1 MQKLKKDVMPQKLVW
16 HTEVRKVKDLIPYEK
31 NPRVIS
37 DEQMEGLKRSLSKF
51 NVAELPA
58 INKDGTIVAGHQRV
72 QALILL
78 GRGEENIDVRVPSR
92 QLTKAEFKDYLLT
105 SNRSGGSWD
114 WAMLSSDFNLDDL
127 KLAGFDD
134 LDLSH
139 IFDDTAAKSDNK
151 EWNEEE
157 ELKKLKRSKIKIKK
171 GDLFELGKHRLI
183 CGSSLD
189 KKVVD
194 KLMGGVK
201 ADLVD
206 DDIPFNIGLS
216 YNKGV
221 GNKKHYG
228 GTINDNKSNDEYK
241 TFVKTLL
248 ENALS
253 VTKKDAHVIFW
264 CDEKYVWL
272 LQTLYQELNIDS
284 KRLLVWVKNN
294 SSPTPTVAFNKATEF
309 AVYGTV
315 GSPYLCKRFNDLNE
329 IQNNDMTNGNDLHKE
344 ITDNSNLMLVKRLPS
359 NQYSHPTEKS
369 PLLHY
374 KALKRC
380 TKVGDVVLDL
390 TAGSGS
396 ILVACEQL
404 KRIAY
409 VCELEP
415 VFCQLIIN
423 HYEKVSGNKAKLIRN
438 IHEKE

>member
-1 MQKLKKDVMPQKLVW
+1 MKNNKLVW
-16 HTEVRKVKDLIPYEK
+16 HTEVRKVKDLIPYAK

-37 DEQMEGLKRSLSKF
+37 KEQMEGLKRSLDKF
-51 NVAELPA
+51 NVAELIA
-58 INKDGTIVAGHQRV
+58 INKDQTIVAGHQRA

-78 GRGEENIDVRVPSR
+78 GRGEEEIEVRVPSR

-114 WAMLSSDFNLDDL
+114 WSKLSSDFDLDDL

-139 IFDDTAAKSDNK
+139 IFDEKTKEENS
-151 EWNEEE
+151 EWNDEE
-157 ELKKLKRSKIKIKK
+157 ELKKIKRSEIKIKK
-171 GDLFELGKHRLI
+171 GDLFALGKHRLI

-189 KKVVD
+189 KNTVSE
-194 KLMGGVK
+194 LMNGIEANMVN
-201 ADLVD
+201 
-206 DDIPFNIGLS
+206 DDIPYNIGLS

-228 GTINDNKSNDEYK
+228 GTINDNKTDEEYK

-253 VTKKDAHVIFW
+253 VIKKDAHIIFW
-264 CDEKYVWL
+264 CDERYVWL
-272 LQTLYQELNIDS
+272 LQTLYQEIGIDS
-284 KRLLVWVKNN
+284 KRLLIWVKNN
-294 SSPTPTVAFNKATEF
+294 SSPTPTCAFSKATEF

-344 ITDNSNLMLVKRLPS
+344 IVDNSNLMLVKRLPS

-380 TKVGDVVLDL
+380 TRVGDIVLDL

-396 ILVACEQL
+396 ILIACEQL
-404 KRIAY
+404 KRVAY

-423 HYEKVSGNKAKLIRN
+423 HYENESGNKAKLIKN
-438 IHEKE
+438 IYEEK

>member
-1 MQKLKKDVMPQKLVW
+1 MSKEKLVW
-16 HTEVRKVKDLIPYEK
+16 HTEVRKVKDLLPYAK

-37 DEQMEGLKRSLSKF
+37 SEQMEGLKRSLSKF

-72 QALILL
+72 RALILL
-78 GRGEENIDVRVPSR
+78 GRGEEKIEVRVPSR
-92 QLTKAEFKDYLLT
+92 QLTQAEFKDYLLT
-105 SNRSGGSWD
+105 SNRSGGTWD
-114 WAMLSSDFNLDDL
+114 WSMLSSDFNLDDL

-139 IFDDTAAKSDNK
+139 IFDDTAPESDK

-189 KKVVD
+189 KKTVD
-194 KLMGGVK
+194 KLMGGAK

-228 GTINDNKSNDEYK
+228 GTTNDSKTNEEYK

-253 VTKKDAHVIFW
+253 VTNKDAHIIFW

-272 LQTLYQELNIDS
+272 LQTLYQELGIDS

-309 AVYGTV
+309 AVYGTI
-315 GSPYLCKRFNDLNE
+315 GSPHLCKRFNSLNE
-329 IQNNDMTNGNDLHKE
+329 IQNNDMTNGNDLHQE

-380 TKVGDVVLDL
+380 TRVGDVVLDL

-415 VFCQLIIN
+415 IFCQLIIN
-423 HYEKVSGNKAKLIRN
+423 HYEKVSGKKAIFIKN
-438 IHEKE
+438 YDEKE

>member
-1 MQKLKKDVMPQKLVW
+1 MIKKLEW
-16 HTEVRKVKDLIPYEK
+16 HTEVRKVKDLLPYAK

-37 DEQMEGLKRSLSKF
+37 DEQMDGLKRSLSKF
-51 NVAELPA
+51 NIAELPA

-78 GRGEENIDVRVPSR
+78 GRGEEKIDVRVPSR
-92 QLTKAEFKDYLLT
+92 QLSKSEFKDYLLT

-114 WAMLSSDFNLDDL
+114 WSMLSADFDLDDL

-139 IFDDTAAKSDNK
+139 IFDDNAKKINS

-157 ELKKLKRSKIKIKK
+157 ELKKIKRSKIKIKK

-189 KKVVD
+189 KKTVEE
-194 KLMGGVK
+194 LMEGAK

-228 GTINDNKSNDEYK
+228 GTINDNKTDEEYK
-241 TFVKTLL
+241 TFVRTLL

-264 CDEKYVWL
+264 CDERYVWL

-284 KRLLVWVKNN
+284 KRLLVWIKNN

-315 GSPYLCKRFNDLNE
+315 GSPYLCKRFQDLNE
-329 IQNNDMTNGNDLHKE
+329 IQNNDMTNGNDLHQE
-344 ITDNSNLMLVKRLPS
+344 ISNNSNLMLVKRLPS

-415 VFCQLIIN
+415 IFCQLIIN
-423 HYEKVSGNKAKLIRN
+423 HYEKVSDNKAKLIKN
-438 IHEKE
+438 IYEEK

>member
-1 MQKLKKDVMPQKLVW
+1 MKKLQWK
-16 HTEVRKVKDLIPYEK
+16 TEVRKVRDLLPYAK

-58 INKDGTIVAGHQRV
+58 VNKDGVIVAGHQRI

-78 GRGEENIDVRVPSR
+78 GRGEENIEVRVPSR

-114 WAMLSSDFNLDDL
+114 WSMLSTDFDLDDL

-139 IFDDTAAKSDNK
+139 IFDEKPKETNSEWSD
-151 EWNEEE
+151 EE
-157 ELKKLKRSKIKIKK
+157 ELKKINRSKIKIKK

-189 KKVVD
+189 ENTVE
-194 KLMGGVK
+194 KLMNGIK

-228 GTINDNKSNDEYK
+228 GTTNDNKTNEEYK
-241 TFVKTLL
+241 IFVRTLL

-264 CDEKYVWL
+264 CDERYVWL
-272 LQTLYQELNIDS
+272 LQTLYQEFGIDS
-284 KRLLVWVKNN
+284 KRLLVWIKNN

-329 IQNNDMTNGNDLHKE
+329 IQNKDMTNGNDLHQE
-344 ITDNSNLMLVKRLPS
+344 ISDNSNLMLVKRLPS

-380 TKVGDVVLDL
+380 TRVGDVVLDL

-404 KRIAY
+404 KRVAY

-423 HYEKVSGNKAKLIRN
+423 HYEKVSGKKAKLIKN
-438 IHEKE
+438 TYEEK

>member
-1 MQKLKKDVMPQKLVW
+1 MQKLSGGKSVSQKIVW
-16 HTEVRKVKDLIPYEK
+16 HTEVRKVKDLLPYAK

-72 QALILL
+72 RALILL
-78 GRGEENIDVRVPSR
+78 GRGEEKIDVRVPSR
-92 QLTKAEFKDYLLT
+92 QLTKSEFKDYLLT

-114 WAMLSSDFNLDDL
+114 YSLLSSDFDLDDL

-134 LDLSH
+134 IDLSH
-139 IFDDTAAKSDNK
+139 IFDDNAKKSDS

-157 ELKKLKRSKIKIKK
+157 ELKKIKRSKIKIKK
-171 GDLFELGKHRLI
+171 GDLFALGKHRLI

-189 KKVVD
+189 KETVE
-194 KLMGGVK
+194 KLMDGAR
-201 ADLVD
+201 ADLID

-228 GTINDNKSNDEYK
+228 GTINDSKTDDEYR
-241 TFVKTLL
+241 TFVKNLL

-253 VTKKDAHVIFW
+253 VTKDNAHVIFW
-264 CDEKYVWL
+264 CDERYVWL
-272 LQTLYQELNIDS
+272 LQVLYQELGINS

-294 SSPTPTVAFNKATEF
+294 SSPTPNVAFNKATEF
-309 AVYGTV
+309 AVYGTI
-315 GSPYLCKRFNDLNE
+315 GSPYLCKRIQDLNE
-329 IQNNDMTNGNDLHKE
+329 IQNNEMTNGNDLHRE

-359 NQYSHPTEKS
+359 SQYSHPTEKS

-374 KALKRC
+374 KAIKRC
-380 TKVGDVVLDL
+380 TRVGDIVLDL

-404 KRIAY
+404 KRVAY

-423 HYEKVSGNKAKLIRN
+423 HYESVSSNKAKLIKN
-438 IHEKE
+438 IYEEN

>member
-16 HTEVRKVKDLIPYEK
+16 HTEVKKVKDLLPYK
-31 NPRVIS
+31 RNPRVIS
-37 DEQMEGLKRSLSKF
+37 DEQMEGLKRSLSKY

-72 QALILL
+72 RALILL
-78 GRGEENIDVRVPSR
+78 GRGEEKIEVRVPSR

-105 SNRSGGSWD
+105 SNKSGGSWD
-114 WAMLSSDFNLDDL
+114 WSMLSSDFNLDDL

-139 IFDDTAAKSDNK
+139 IFDEVTPKIDNK

-157 ELKKLKRSKIKIKK
+157 ELKKLKRNKIKIKK

-189 KKVVD
+189 KKVVEELLNGN
-194 KLMGGVK
+194 KVS
-201 ADLVD
+201 LVD

-228 GTINDNKSNDEYK
+228 GTINDNKSDEDYK
-241 TFVKTLL
+241 NFVRTLL

-253 VTKKDAHVIFW
+253 VAEKDTHIIFW
-264 CDEKYVWL
+264 CDERYVWL
-272 LQTLYQELNIDS
+272 LQTLYQELGIDS

-294 SSPTPTVAFNKATEF
+294 SSPTPTVAFNKVTEF

-329 IQNNDMTNGNDLHKE
+329 VQNNDMTNGNDLHQE
-344 ITDNSNLMLVKRLPS
+344 ISDNSNLMLVKRLPS

-374 KALKRC
+374 KAIKRC
-380 TKVGDVVLDL
+380 TRVGDNVLDL

-396 ILVACEQL
+396 LLIACEQL

-423 HYEKVSGNKAKLIRN
+423 HYEKVSGNKAKLIKN
-438 IHEKE
+438 IYEKE